1 MSDLLSIGYTG
12 LRAYSKAL
20 SMVGDNIANAQTP
33 GYARRRLEL
42 GEVPA
47 GSNMVLYSG
56 SVTPGG
62 VNIKGVVRS
71 VDQWLIEDARISGG
85 DSERAA
91 TKRGER

>member
-47 GSNMVLYSG
+47 GTALL
-56 SVTPGG
+56 
-62 VNIKGVVRS
+62 RS
-71 VDQWLIEDARISGG
+71 LSTNAVAFSGG
-85 DSERAA
+85 SPL
-91 TKRGER
+91 